1 MPTKLPTGKLF
12 ITEGQ
17 MMVVQNAGGESLTVN
32 GHPIGSL
39 IAMQLGLIPA
49 KDGGK
54 AFHMN
59 VGKVRIWIE
68 RVL

>member
-39 IAMQLGLIPA
+39 IGCQLGLIREEDKNKP
-49 KDGGK
+49 
-54 AFHMN
+54 FHLNM
-59 VGKVRIWIE
+59 GKVRIWVE
-68 RVL
+68 RI